1 MQFRECAGN
10 QHFAN
15 HAYCFMRDHAHFV
28 VEGQSR
34 LSDLSELIRSW
45 KSKTGFEYK
54 REHGEQLWQRSF
66 YDRVLRTEEDLVA
79 AAIYVIENPVRAEL
93 VGEAR
98 QYPFLGSDTMTVEEI
113 LRRGAEIRRW
123 QSPCVRYPTV

>member
-1 MQFRECAGN
+1 
-10 QHFAN
+10 
-15 HAYCFMRDHAHFV
+15 MRDHVHFV

-34 LSDLSELIRSW
+34 LSDLPELIRSW

-54 REHGEQLWQRSF
+54 REHGEQLWQRGF

-93 VGEAR
+93 VREAR
-98 QYPFLGSDTMTVEEI
+98 QYPFLGSDTMTVAEI

-123 QSPCVRYPTV
+123 QSPCVRNPTV